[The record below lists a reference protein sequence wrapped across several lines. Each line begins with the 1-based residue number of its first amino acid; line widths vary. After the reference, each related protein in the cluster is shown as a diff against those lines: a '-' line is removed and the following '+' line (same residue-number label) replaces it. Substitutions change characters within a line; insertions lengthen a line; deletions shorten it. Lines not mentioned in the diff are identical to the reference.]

1 DFENSSS
8 LSIMQLLEL
17 IDSIERLGLSYR
29 FQKIISQALEKIA
42 SINENNVEDEE
53 TKELHAVSLKFRL
66 LRQHGYNVS
75 EEFLTKFKASHG
87 GFMECL
93 QTDIKGLLSL
103 YEASYLA
110 FEGERYLHE
119 AKLFTTE
126 HLLKLKGQ
134 ENIALKQVYHALEL
148 PLFRRIIRGQA
159 RVYIEAYAEQKDAN
173 LLLLKLAKLDF
184 NMVQSAHK
192 KELHEVY
199 MWWKNI
205 GLARIL
211 SFVRDRLLEC
221 FFWMVGVV
229 FEPQY
234 HSCRIELTK
243 VCSFITVIDDVYDVY
258 GSLDELNIFT
268 NAVKRWDIDAV
279 KHMPEHL
286 QLAFTALYNTVNQ
299 MGSKASLTILVKVW
313 GELCESFL
321 VEAKWTHSKCMPT
334 LRDYLDNAWVSGS
347 GVVILTHGYFLIN
360 KEIKKDAVKSLET
373 SYDLLKWSS
382 MLLRLC
388 NDLGTSSAEIERGK
402 TANTISCYMHE
413 NDVSEEVARGYVK
426 LLIDEAWSKLTKAR
440 VAYSSEFKDPFFDMA
455 INLARISH

>member
-1 DFENSSS
+1 
-8 LSIMQLLEL
+8 
-17 IDSIERLGLSYR
+17 
-29 FQKIISQALEKIA
+29 
-42 SINENNVEDEE
+42 
-53 TKELHAVSLKFRL
+53 
-66 LRQHGYNVS
+66 
-75 EEFLTKFKASHG
+75 
-87 GFMECL
+87 MECL

-279 KHMPEHL
+279 KHMPEYF

-299 MGSKASLTILVKVW
+299 MGSKASLPILIKVW
-313 GELCESFL
+313 GELCESFF

-334 LRDYLDNAWVSGS
+334 LRDYLDNAW
-347 GVVILTHGYFLIN
+347 
-360 KEIKKDAVKSLET
+360 
-373 SYDLLKWSS
+373 
-382 MLLRLC
+382 
-388 NDLGTSSAEIERGK
+388 AEIESGK
-402 TANTISCYMHE
+402 TATTISCYMHE

-426 LLIDEAWSKLTKAR
+426 LLIDEAWSKLIKAR

-455 INLARISH
+455 INLARASHCAYQYGDGHGAPDDRIKDLVMSVLIDPITHLDFKE